1 MKSSIGSGS
10 SSVHHQRR
18 RRRIDAVRT
27 QRRHGTVKVASV
39 SVLQRNDVLLQDP
52 IQLMIPIRFP
62 LPTVHHGH
70 QRLTILNELTP
81 TTAILVAVVF
91 ILAHTARAASA
102 TARTGRGRRVRLA
115 VFAARA
121 GRTVHPFDSGSPG
134 GMWPRGRFRR
144 QDHSDAG
151 RVLQLSAKF

>member
-1 MKSSIGSGS
+1 MKSRIGSGS

-18 RRRIDAVRT
+18 WRRIDAVRT
-27 QRRHGTVKVASV
+27 QRRHRSVEVPSV

-52 IQLMIPIRFP
+52 VQLMVPIRFP

-70 QRLTILNELTP
+70 QRLTILNELTSP
-81 TTAILVAVVF
+81 AAILVAAVF
-91 ILAHTARAASA
+91 VLAHAARTASV

-121 GRTVHPFDSGSPG
+121 GRTVHPFDSGG
-134 GMWPRGRFRR
+134 GMWPRGRLRR

-151 RVLQLSAKF
+151 RVLQLSAEF